1 MLTLDFEPLVAF
13 DSFFC
18 TNPYL
23 NIANKIIANTK
34 SQYSNRTHQPP
45 SPQNQFQRYK
55 NPNKHQNPKPQK
67 KIMLTLD
74 FETLEAFL
82 SASTFLH
89 LFSSSYT
96 PNPKYTYTFQQ
107 TKHKI
112 KHKNQKKKKKI
123 EGKNSNKPEQ
133 EGGSTC

>member
-45 SPQNQFQRYK
+45 HPKINFKDKKTLINTKIQNHK
-55 NPNKHQNPKPQK
+55 KK

-96 PNPKYTYTFQQ
+96 PNPKYTYTFKQ
-107 TKHKI
+107 T
-112 KHKNQKKKKKI
+112 KHKNQKKKRGQK
-123 EGKNSNKPEQ
+123 
-133 EGGSTC
+133 

>member
-74 FETLEAFL
+74 FETLVAFL

-112 KHKNQKKKKKI
+112 KHKNQKTR
-123 EGKNSNKPEQ
+123 EGKKSNKPEQ